1 MSWLDPHILPGIMF
15 GIIASIMM
23 PPIWGRATG
32 VPVGRDWGRQPTETN
47 MHRDMRRLEEILEA
61 MEIKKHSDNSYNS
74 DEEEESS
81 EEEKEYPEK
90 EKSFKYVDE
99 V

>member
-32 VPVGRDWGRQPTETN
+32 VPVGRGWGRQPTETN
-47 MHRDMRRLEEILEA
+47 MQRDMRRLEERLES
-61 MEIKKHSDNSYNS
+61 MERKNHSENSDNS
-74 DEEEESS
+74 DEEEESPDD
-81 EEEKEYPEK
+81 EEEYPE
-90 EKSFKYVDE
+90 
-99 V
+99 